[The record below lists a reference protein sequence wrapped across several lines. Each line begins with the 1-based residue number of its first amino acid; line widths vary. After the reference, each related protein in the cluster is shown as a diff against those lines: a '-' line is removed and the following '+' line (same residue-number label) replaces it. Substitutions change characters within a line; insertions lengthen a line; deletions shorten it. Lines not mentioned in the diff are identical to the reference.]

1 MFLMGWLVMV
11 LPHGCCCSDV
21 KPENIL
27 ALVED
32 GTRLIKVLLADFG
45 EAKHLTQ
52 SITHVSAA
60 GTPVYM
66 APEMMVR
73 LLQTTP
79 NFLVLIDPTL
89 HTVYCRR
96 MTRRKLR
103 KLTFSLPVWWP
114 RSSTRARAPSQGL
127 P

>member
-1 MFLMGWLVMV
+1 MFLMGWLVTV

-52 SITHVSAA
+52 SITHVSAVRRLSRTE
-60 GTPVYM
+60 GMLLLYLWRMRRLKPYCN
-66 APEMMVR
+66 PDSSKEME
-73 LLQTTP
+73 
-79 NFLVLIDPTL
+79 
-89 HTVYCRR
+89 C
-96 MTRRKLR
+96 
-103 KLTFSLPVWWP
+103 
-114 RSSTRARAPSQGL
+114 
-127 P
+127 